1 MNSNLN
7 ELPQDSRVWIFQA
20 DRKLTGEEKAK
31 IKERSSAFVATW
43 STHGKPLKSGVDIF
57 YDHFLVLSVDETD
70 WTASGC
76 SIDQSFRFI
85 KQLEDEMRISFLSRD
100 RVALLNEGEV
110 RLLSLETIKAQIKDG
125 IIRRDSIIF
134 DNLVSSKNQMDT
146 HWKIPV
152 GESWLKR
159 FLPEN

>member
-1 MNSNLN
+1 MKLAIQPHNKNSRESFYTEDVLAMNSNLN

-110 RLLSLETIKAQIKDG
+110 RLIGTGSTWE
-125 IIRRDSIIF
+125 
-134 DNLVSSKNQMDT
+134 
-146 HWKIPV
+146 
-152 GESWLKR
+152 
-159 FLPEN
+159 